1 MNKSVKEAAP
11 NRRSLA
17 WRRLTAGTV
26 ASFTLLSLTE
36 SSDGIVPNLP
46 TGTKIVAMGDSYTS
60 GHNNGDV
67 QGKFNE
73 CFRDNVSYAY
83 KIADQLDLLD
93 SFTNVA
99 CSGATPEEII
109 EGRFD
114 ERPQIEALDDETD
127 YVLLTTGANAAN
139 LSELLG
145 SCLESDCSVGSHH
158 ITVLLN
164 YVSSEAFID
173 RLRNTYQK
181 IAQHAPNA
189 AIIVTAYPTIIDTG
203 AICGEL
209 AGNGVDG
216 SAEAAIDT
224 LNRSIETAVQSAR
237 NEGLMVFLSPPATD
251 IDLCRTLGQ
260 SFFHDPENPRAM
272 GHPTDIGHRA
282 IAKSVLGTMAA
293 ANYTLGYNDSSEGT
307 HMLKATG
314 RR

>member
-26 ASFTLLSLTE
+26 ASFALLSLTE
-36 SSDGIVPNLP
+36 SGDGIVPNLP

-67 QGKFNE
+67 QDKFND

-189 AIIVTAYPTIIDTG
+189 AIIVTAHPSIIDTDT
-203 AICGEL
+203 ICGEL
-209 AGNGVDG
+209 AGNGIDG
-216 SAEAAIDT
+216 SIEAVIDV
-224 LNRSIETAVQSAR
+224 LNRSVESAV
-237 NEGLMVFLSPPATD
+237 NLPVMKD
-251 IDLCRTLGQ
+251 YLCSCRLPQQALTCVV
-260 SFFHDPENPRAM
+260 H
-272 GHPTDIGHRA
+272 
-282 IAKSVLGTMAA
+282 
-293 ANYTLGYNDSSEGT
+293 
-307 HMLKATG
+307 
-314 RR
+314 